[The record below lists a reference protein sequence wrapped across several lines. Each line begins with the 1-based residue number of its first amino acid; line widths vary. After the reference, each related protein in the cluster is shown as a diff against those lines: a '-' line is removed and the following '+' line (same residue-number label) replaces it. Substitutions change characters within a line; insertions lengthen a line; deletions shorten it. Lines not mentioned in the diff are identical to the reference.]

1 MRNRKMEERKEQ
13 EKGEKTLEEGLNQNH
28 ALGIRRKPEE
38 KFSCFWGA
46 LSWE

>member
-13 EKGEKTLEEGLNQNH
+13 EEGEKTPEKGLNQNH
-28 ALGIRRKPEE
+28 ALGTRIKSEE

-46 LSWE
+46 RSWK